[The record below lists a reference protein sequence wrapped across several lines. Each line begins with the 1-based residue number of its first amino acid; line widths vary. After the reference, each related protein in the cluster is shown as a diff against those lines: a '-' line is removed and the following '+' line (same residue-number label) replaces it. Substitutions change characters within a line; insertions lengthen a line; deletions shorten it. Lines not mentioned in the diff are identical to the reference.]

1 MCARFVCSLIHT
13 TRPSQRP
20 LMLVNAAMPPRQ
32 RALLVAA
39 GAEVVET
46 PPLPPWNQSAVIWA
60 ARPTAL
66 RAYAEPKRIEQF
78 YKLYL
83 WHPAMVGHARRIVYI
98 DPDALVIRSV
108 AHLLDETHQPA
119 PAALHASDRCAAQAS
134 IWQPRAGIAVG
145 DGRVAKKCEYYWNAG
160 VIVFEPSQRLFCH
173 ARVREGGYPNPDP
186 SCCASGRRAR
196 VYWRE
201 LGGRRVHPLPP
212 ATTTRAPMLGRAGGA
227 AGRHPYC
234 APALGEVPWERAAGR
249 LRERGRA
256 VPGLATRRRRSVPRA
271 PEVPDRRARECRDG
285 LGRSPRVHGGEG
297 VVRGGAH
304 PRSLRRS
311 AVVRHGCRARRARR
325 ALVPVPAT
333 RERLAR

>member
-160 VIVFEPSQRLFCH
+160 VIVFEPSRRLFD
-173 ARVREGGYPNPDP
+173 RMLLVYREGSYPNSDP
-186 SCCASGRRAR
+186 SCYASEQDVLQH

-201 LGGRRVHPLPP
+201 LGGRRVHPLPA
-212 ATTTRAPMLGRAGGA
+212 ATTSAGTHALSSRWSGRSTSIL
-227 AGRHPYC
+227 C
-234 APALGEVPWERAAGR
+234 TS
-249 LRERGRA
+249 
-256 VPGLATRRRRSVPRA
+256 TRRGTMGTCCGSPARTGTSCTGPCYSPAAVGA
-271 PEVPDRRARECRDG
+271 P
-285 LGRSPRVHGGEG
+285 SS
-297 VVRGGAH
+297 RGA
-304 PRSLRRS
+304 
-311 AVVRHGCRARRARR
+311 
-325 ALVPVPAT
+325 
-333 RERLAR
+333 